1 MNLSAFEYELMHGD
15 SFAQQVYE
23 TVKKIPSGKVAT
35 YGQIARLSG
44 HPGAAR
50 AVGNALHKNPDP
62 DHVPCFRVVNASGDL
77 TGSFAFGGIYVQR
90 DLLREDG
97 VEVVNLKVN
106 LKKYQWDG
114 AEADTS
120 LKG

>member
-1 MNLSAFEYELMHGD
+1 MNLSSFEYELMHGD

-114 AEADTS
+114 TEADPS